1 MSGSNKGGG
10 SSAVTV
16 ITPQMREAAR
26 LKGEAERAQIYDR
39 AFNEGRA
46 QGHREMLHTRP
57 FLAAGVLAVAV
68 LFGGVIGAVAAM
80 RVYEQGAYTM
90 GAVIGRIGQTQDAP
104 APVTIQM
111 DPDAPT
117 GRDDCGWGRDAN
129 GRWKQR
135 GECSAQ

>member
-1 MSGSNKGGG
+1 MSGSNKGASG
-10 SSAVTV
+10 AVTV

-39 AFNEGRA
+39 AFNDGRA

-57 FLAAGVLAVAV
+57 FLAAAALGAAV
-68 LFGGVIGAVAAM
+68 LVGGVIGAVAAM

-104 APVTIQM
+104 APATIQM
-111 DPDAPT
+111 DPDAPSA
-117 GRDDCGWGRDAN
+117 RDDCGWRRDAN
-129 GRWKQR
+129 GRWTRQ
-135 GECSAQ
+135 GDCSAQ

>member
-1 MSGSNKGGG
+1 MTGKNL
-10 SSAVTV
+10 VV
-16 ITPQMREAAR
+16 ITEEKRAAA
-26 LKGEAERAQIYDR
+26 KMAADAERAKHYDLG
-39 AFNEGRA
+39 FNEGRA

-57 FLAAGVLAVAV
+57 FLAAAALGAAV
-68 LFGGVIGAVAAM
+68 LVGGVIGAVAAM

-90 GAVIGRIGQTQDAP
+90 GAVIGRIGQTQDTPPPTA
-104 APVTIQM
+104 IEM

-135 GECSAQ
+135 GDCSAQ